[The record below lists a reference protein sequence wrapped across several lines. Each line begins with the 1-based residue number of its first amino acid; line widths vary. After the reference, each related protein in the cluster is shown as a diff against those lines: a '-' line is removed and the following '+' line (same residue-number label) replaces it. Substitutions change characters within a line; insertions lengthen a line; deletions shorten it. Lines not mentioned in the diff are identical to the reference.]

1 MPKLIVVLLI
11 TFLSKEAYAQRDF
24 LLLKKRNKTIASYY
38 VDNTITFRTAGG
50 RWVDAYINDIKNDTL
65 FLKEFEIVPY
75 VNSWGMPATDTLWR
89 NRMKITTK
97 DMAAFPRRSQ
107 SVNYIKDGTLLQ
119 VASGGYMLLN
129 VINTLSDGDALFEDN
144 NGLRLGIAAAV
155 FAVGTFM
162 HKSRSPVIEI
172 GKKYRLQYVQMK

>member
-1 MPKLIVVLLI
+1 M
-11 TFLSKEAYAQRDF
+11 FFANYSYGQHDF
-24 LLLKKRNKTIASYY
+24 ILLKKRNKTIASYY
-38 VDNTITFRTAGG
+38 VDNTITFRNTSG
-50 RWVDAYINDIKNDTL
+50 RWVDAYINDIKGDTL
-65 FLKEFEIVPY
+65 YLKEFEIVPY

-97 DMAAFPRRSQ
+97 DMAAFPRKNQ

-144 NGLRLGIAAAV
+144 NGMRLGIAAAV
-155 FAVGTFM
+155 FAIGTLM
-162 HKSRSPVIEI
+162 HTSRSPVIEV
-172 GKKYRLQYVQMK
+172 GRKYRLQYITMQ